1 MRLISTQENLKKALS
16 ITSHGTGKNIN
27 LPILSNILI
36 KAKKGAIELVSTN
49 LEIGIIY
56 QLRGKIEEEGEF
68 TVDSKI
74 ITEYINLLP
83 EENILLTTDN
93 DEALQI
99 ECLNYQTKI
108 RGESAQ
114 EFPLIPNV
122 DQSNYYYCQADELRQ
137 ALNSVIFASS
147 TSDNRV
153 ELAGVLFNFEDDELT
168 LAATDSY
175 RLAEKKLNIKAK
187 NEFVKQRV
195 IVPSRTIQELLRILS
210 SYSSEGLNAG
220 GDEGVKIAV
229 SDNQILFSID
239 SVELVSRLISGQYP
253 DYKQIIPDKTQTTVR
268 VKRSDLLR
276 AVKATAIFS
285 KIGINDINLE
295 LFEGKIIISASSG
308 QTGESR
314 VEIDADISGNNNEIA
329 INYRY
334 LVDGLNI
341 LNGEEATIGINSS
354 NTPCMLT
361 SETDPSYCYVV
372 MPIKQ

>member
-1 MRLISTQENLKKALS
+1 MHLISTQENLKKALL

-36 KAKKGAIELVSTN
+36 KAKKGAIELISTN

-93 DEALQI
+93 NETLQI

-122 DQSNYYYCQADELRQ
+122 NQNNYYYCQAEDLRQ
-137 ALNSVIFASS
+137 ALNSVIFAASIN
-147 TSDNRV
+147 DNRV
-153 ELAGVLFNFEDDELT
+153 ELSGVLFNFEDNELT

-175 RLAEKKLNIKAK
+175 RLAEKKLSIKAK
-187 NEFVKQRV
+187 DDFIKQRI
-195 IVPSRTIQELLRILS
+195 IVPARTIQELLRILS
-210 SYSSEGLNAG
+210 GYSSEGLETGIN
-220 GDEGVKIAV
+220 EGIKIAV
-229 SDNQILFSID
+229 SDNQILFSVD

-253 DYKQIIPDKTQTTVR
+253 DYKQIIPDKNQTLVK
-268 VKRSDLLR
+268 VKRSELLR

-285 KIGINDINLE
+285 KVGINDINLE
-295 LFEGKIIISASSG
+295 LLSGKIIISASSG

-314 VEIDADISGNNNEIA
+314 VEVAADVSGSDNEIA
-329 INYRY
+329 MNYRY
-334 LVDGLNI
+334 LVDGLNN
-341 LNGEEATIGINSS
+341 LNGEEASIGINSS
-354 NTPCMLT
+354 NTPCLLT
-361 SETDPSYCYVV
+361 NNTDTSYCYVV

>member
-36 KAKKGAIELVSTN
+36 RAKNGIIELISTN

-56 QLRGKIEEEGEF
+56 QLRGKIEVEGEF
-68 TVDSKI
+68 TVDSKV

-83 EENILLTTDN
+83 GENILLEVNDN
-93 DEALQI
+93 SLQV

-122 DQSNYYYCQADELRQ
+122 NQSNYYYCEADQLRQ
-137 ALNSVIFASS
+137 ALNSVIFAASI
-147 TSDNRV
+147 SDNRV
-153 ELAGVLFNFEDDELT
+153 ELAGVLFNFEDNELT

-175 RLAEKKLNIKAK
+175 RLAEKKLEIKAK
-187 NEFVKQRV
+187 NDFVKQRV
-195 IVPSRTIQELLRILS
+195 IVPARTIQELLRILS
-210 SYSSEGLNAG
+210 NYST
-220 GDEGVKIAV
+220 EGVNINNKEGIKISV

-253 DYKQIIPDKTQTTVR
+253 DYQQIIPDKTQTTVR
-268 VKRSDLLR
+268 VNRSDFLR
-276 AVKATAIFS
+276 AAKATAIFS
-285 KIGINDINLE
+285 KVGINDINLE
-295 LFEGKIIISASSG
+295 LVSGKIIISASSG

-314 VEIDADISGNNNEIA
+314 VEISADISGDNNEIA

-334 LVDGLNI
+334 LVDGLNN
-341 LNGEEATIGINSS
+341 LNSEEVIIGINSS
-354 NTPCMLT
+354 NTPCVLT
-361 SETDPSYCYVV
+361 SDSDPSYCYVV

>member
-1 MRLISTQENLKKALS
+1 MRLISTQENLKKALL

-36 KAKKGAIELVSTN
+36 RAKKGVIELISTN

-83 EENILLTTDN
+83 EENILLEVLEDG
-93 DEALQI
+93 DLQV
-99 ECLNYQTKI
+99 ECLNYQTKV

-195 IVPSRTIQELLRILS
+195 IIPSRTIQELLRILS

-341 LNGEEATIGINSS
+341 LNSEEATIEINSS

>member
-1 MRLISTQENLKKALS
+1 MRLISTQENLKKALL

-36 KAKKGAIELVSTN
+36 RAKKGVIELISTN

-83 EENILLTTDN
+83 EENILLEVLEDG
-93 DEALQI
+93 DLQV
-99 ECLNYQTKI
+99 ECLNYQTKV

-195 IVPSRTIQELLRILS
+195 IIPSRTIQELLRILS

-229 SDNQILFSID
+229 SDNQILFS
-239 SVELVSRLISGQYP
+239 
-253 DYKQIIPDKTQTTVR
+253 
-268 VKRSDLLR
+268 
-276 AVKATAIFS
+276 
-285 KIGINDINLE
+285 KIGR
-295 LFEGKIIISASSG
+295 AH
-308 QTGESR
+308 
-314 VEIDADISGNNNEIA
+314 V
-329 INYRY
+329 
-334 LVDGLNI
+334 
-341 LNGEEATIGINSS
+341 
-354 NTPCMLT
+354 
-361 SETDPSYCYVV
+361 
-372 MPIKQ
+372 

>member
-1 MRLISTQENLKKALS
+1 MRLISTQENLKKALL

-36 KAKKGAIELVSTN
+36 RAKKGVIELISTN

-83 EENILLTTDN
+83 EENILLEVLEDG
-93 DEALQI
+93 DLQV
-99 ECLNYQTKI
+99 ECLNYQTKV

-122 DQSNYYYCQADELRQ
+122 DQSNYYHCQADELRQ

-195 IVPSRTIQELLRILS
+195 IIPSRTIQELLRILS

-341 LNGEEATIGINSS
+341 LNSEEATIEINSS

>member
-1 MRLISTQENLKKALS
+1 MRLISTQENLKKALL

-36 KAKKGAIELVSTN
+36 RAKKGVIELISTN

-83 EENILLTTDN
+83 EENILLEVLEDGG
-93 DEALQI
+93 LQV
-99 ECLNYQTKI
+99 ECLNYQTKV

-122 DQSNYYYCQADELRQ
+122 DQSNYYHCQADELRQ

-147 TSDNRV
+147 ASDNRV

-361 SETDPSYCYVV
+361 SETDSSYCYVV

>member
-1 MRLISTQENLKKALS
+1 MHLISTQENLKKALL

-36 KAKKGAIELVSTN
+36 KAKKGAIELISTN

-56 QLRGKIEEEGEF
+56 QLRGKVEEEGEF

-93 DEALQI
+93 NEALQI

-122 DQSNYYYCQADELRQ
+122 DQNNYYYCQTEDLRQ
-137 ALNSVIFASS
+137 ALNSVIFAASIN
-147 TSDNRV
+147 DNRV
-153 ELAGVLFNFEDDELT
+153 ELAGVLFNFEDNELT

-175 RLAEKKLNIKAK
+175 RLAEKKLSIKAK
-187 NEFVKQRV
+187 DDFVKQRI
-195 IVPSRTIQELLRILS
+195 IVPARTIQELLRILS
-210 SYSSEGLNAG
+210 GYSNEGLEAG
-220 GDEGVKIAV
+220 INEGVKIAV
-229 SDNQILFSID
+229 SDNQILFSVD

-253 DYKQIIPDKTQTTVR
+253 DYKQIIPDKNQTMVK
-268 VKRSDLLR
+268 VKRSELLR
-276 AVKATAIFS
+276 AAKATAIFS
-285 KIGINDINLE
+285 KVGINDINLE
-295 LFEGKIIISASSG
+295 LLSGKIIISASSG

-314 VEIDADISGNNNEIA
+314 VEVAADVSGSDNEIA
-329 INYRY
+329 MNYRY
-334 LVDGLNI
+334 LVDGLNN
-341 LNGEEATIGINSS
+341 LNGEEASIGINSS
-354 NTPCMLT
+354 NTPCLLT
-361 SETDPSYCYVV
+361 SNTDTSYCYVV

>member
-36 KAKKGAIELVSTN
+36 RVKNGIIELISTN

-56 QLRGKIEEEGEF
+56 QLRGKIEVEGEF
-68 TVDSKI
+68 TVDSKV

-83 EENILLTTDN
+83 GENILLEVDDN
-93 DEALQI
+93 SLQV

-122 DQSNYYYCQADELRQ
+122 DQSNYYYCEADQLRQ
-137 ALNSVIFASS
+137 ALNSVIFAASI
-147 TSDNRV
+147 SDNRV
-153 ELAGVLFNFEDDELT
+153 ELAGVLFNFEDNELT

-175 RLAEKKLNIKAK
+175 RLAEKKLEIKAK
-187 NEFVKQRV
+187 NNFVKQRV
-195 IVPSRTIQELLRILS
+195 IVPARTIQELLRILS
-210 SYSSEGLNAG
+210 NYST
-220 GDEGVKIAV
+220 EGVNINNKEGIKISV

-253 DYKQIIPDKTQTTVR
+253 DYQQIIPDKTQTTVR
-268 VKRSDLLR
+268 VNRSDFLR
-276 AVKATAIFS
+276 AAKATAIFS
-285 KIGINDINLE
+285 KVGINDINLE
-295 LFEGKIIISASSG
+295 LVSGKIIISASSG

-314 VEIDADISGNNNEIA
+314 VEISADISGDNNEIA

-334 LVDGLNI
+334 LVDGLNN
-341 LNGEEATIGINSS
+341 LNSEEAIIGINSS
-354 NTPCMLT
+354 NTPCVLT
-361 SETDPSYCYVV
+361 SDSDLSYCYVV